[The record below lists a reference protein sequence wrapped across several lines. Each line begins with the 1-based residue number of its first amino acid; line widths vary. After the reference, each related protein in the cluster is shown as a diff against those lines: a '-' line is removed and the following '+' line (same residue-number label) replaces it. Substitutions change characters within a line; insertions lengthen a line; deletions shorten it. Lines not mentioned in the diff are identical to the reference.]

1 MPRQSLPLEFNKF
14 SAGLVT
20 DASPLTNLPNSSL
33 DENNFVLNIDGS
45 RRRRLGMNYE
55 AGFVKQ
61 TTAIS
66 AFTDN
71 IATSSYQWKNAGGV
85 PDQNLLVVQIG
96 NEIKVYNLST
106 APVSNNLMYTH
117 QFSSA
122 SNMQNFSYAVVDGLL
137 VITTGEKTANVLTF
151 TAPSTI
157 TLTTSTLYVRDFFG
171 IADSISGV
179 DLYDGVNVTVRPT
192 SITDTHVYN
201 LRNQTFGLP
210 RLDPAG
216 GDASTDQGDPID
228 MLFAST
234 TNKYPSNSDNV
245 NEDLFA
251 NTGSTGNKT
260 VDRFWADNLKNNP
273 LGTERAP
280 QGYFIIDA
288 MARGVDRLAKVQAN
302 NTKYNKLAH
311 SVTTLPTDTTPGG
324 PSVVGQFAGRVFF
337 GGFSG
342 DVTGGDALSP
352 RMSSYILFSQIV
364 NSANDIG
371 RCYQTGDPTSKVN
384 PDLVDTD
391 GGYLRV
397 NGAYGV
403 RALINVGSS
412 LLVIATNGVWR
423 IYGGNDSSFSAT
435 NYVVEKVCDHGV
447 NSSDSIVSVD
457 TSVMYWGGDGI
468 YHIHTDQFG
477 SYIADNISYG
487 HIQNLFNGIGVD
499 DRNNAT
505 GSYDTYDRKVRW
517 LYYDRITD
525 TTPTKELI
533 LDVGLKAF
541 YVNTINSIGPSVP
554 RIIGYYTGP
563 AYTVNN
569 ITRETQYVAVTSLTS
584 NVQYTFAQYND
595 QTFNDWVSED
605 GVGVDSPAYV
615 VTCQQALVI
624 IGYSARDDFQRQK
637 GVPYIFVHL
646 ERTEDGFTLDGNG
659 DLIPNN
665 QSSCFMQAQWE
676 WSNSA
681 ASNRWGKTY
690 QVYRYKKLYS
700 PSGVDDPFD
709 TGFAT
714 IVTRNR
720 LRGSGKVVSIKF
732 STEPGRDCH
741 IYGWSLMLEVNG
753 SV

>member
-20 DASPLTNLPNSSL
+20 DASPLTNIPNSSL
-33 DENNFVLNIDGS
+33 DENNFVLNVDGS

-55 AGFVKQ
+55 SGFVKQ
-61 TTAIS
+61 NTTVS
-66 AFTDN
+66 AFSDN
-71 IATSSYQWKNAGGV
+71 VAVTSYEWKNAGGL
-85 PDQNLLVVQIG
+85 PEQNLLAVQVG
-96 NEIKVYNLST
+96 NEVKVYDLST
-106 APVSNNLMYTH
+106 TPISNNLIYTNK
-117 QFSSA
+117 FTSA
-122 SNMQNFSYAVVDGLL
+122 SVSQNFSYAVVDGLL
-137 VITTGEKTANVLTF
+137 VITTGEKAANILTF
-151 TAPSTI
+151 TSPSTV

-171 IADSISGV
+171 IADTISGI

-192 SITDTHVYN
+192 SITDVHVYN
-201 LRNQTFGLP
+201 LRNQTFGVP
-210 RLDPAG
+210 RLAPGTA
-216 GDASTDQGDPID
+216 TTTTDPID
-228 MLFAST
+228 DFFTST

-245 NEDLFA
+245 NEDLFPD
-251 NTGSTGNKT
+251 TGSSGNKT

-273 LGTERAP
+273 LGTEKAP

-288 MARGVDRLAKVQAN
+288 LARGVDRLAKVQAN
-302 NTKYNKLAH
+302 NLKYNNLAH
-311 SVTTLPTDTTPGG
+311 SVTTLPVDTTPGG
-324 PSVVGQFAGRVFF
+324 PTVVGQFAGRVFF

-342 DVTGGDALSP
+342 NVTSGDALSP

-364 NSANDIG
+364 NSTNDIG
-371 RCYQTGDPTSKVN
+371 RCYQVGDPTSKVD

-403 RALINVGSS
+403 KALINVGSS
-412 LLVIATNGVWR
+412 LLVIAANGVWR

-435 NYVVEKVCDHGV
+435 NYVVEKICDHGV
-447 NSSDSIVSVD
+447 NSSDSIVTVD
-457 TSVMYWGGDGI
+457 TSIMYWGGDGI

-477 SYIADNISYG
+477 SYVADNISYG
-487 HIQNLFNGIGVD
+487 HIQTLFNSIAVD
-499 DRNNAT
+499 DRDNAS

-517 LYYDRITD
+517 LYHDRVTD
-525 TTPTKELI
+525 TAPTKELI

-541 YVNTINSIGPSVP
+541 YVNTINSIATTTP

-563 AYTVNN
+563 AYTIDA
-569 ITRETQYVAVTSLTS
+569 ITRETQYVVATNISS

-595 QTFNDWVSED
+595 QTFNDWVSEN
-605 GVGVDSPAYV
+605 GVGVDSPGYM

-624 IGYSARDDFQRQK
+624 VGYSARDDFMREK
-637 GVPYIFVHL
+637 GVPYIFVHQ

-659 DLIPNN
+659 DLIPTN
-665 QSSCFMQAQWE
+665 QSSCLMQAQWE

-681 ASNRWGKTY
+681 NSNRWGKTY
-690 QVYRYKKLYS
+690 QVYRYKKMYS

-732 STEPGRDCH
+732 STEPNRDCH
-741 IYGWSLMLEVNG
+741 IYGWSLMLESNG
-753 SV
+753 NV